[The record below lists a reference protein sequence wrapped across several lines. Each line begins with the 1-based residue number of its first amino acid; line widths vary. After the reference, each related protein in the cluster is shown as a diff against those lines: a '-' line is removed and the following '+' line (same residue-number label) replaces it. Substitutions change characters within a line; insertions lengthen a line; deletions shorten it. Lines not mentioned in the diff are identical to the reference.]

1 MAGAVPLLPTHAFME
16 WAETSP
22 LYARPH
28 KSRKNPTGFFISVC
42 LSSVY
47 TRVSARLPP
56 DRFSS
61 NLVFANFMKTYWG
74 KIQIYL
80 KSDISIGQFT
90 YLLLLPADINR
101 SVHVVFIVA
110 GRHKSVS
117 SRTFYCCRPT

>member
-16 WAETSP
+16 WAETSL

-28 KSRKNPTGFFISVC
+28 KSWKTPTGFFISVC

-61 NLVFANFMKTYWG
+61 TLVFATFTKMYWENQG
-74 KIQIYL
+74 LFKI
-80 KSDISIGQFT
+80 
-90 YLLLLPADINR
+90 
-101 SVHVVFIVA
+101 
-110 GRHKSVS
+110 
-117 SRTFYCCRPT
+117 